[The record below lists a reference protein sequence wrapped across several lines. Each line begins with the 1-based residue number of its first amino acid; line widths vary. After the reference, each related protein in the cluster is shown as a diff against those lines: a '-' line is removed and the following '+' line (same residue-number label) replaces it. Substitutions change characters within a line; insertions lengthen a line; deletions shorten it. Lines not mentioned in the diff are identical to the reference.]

1 MRSPWSA
8 PRVRVALRGDLGSA
22 DRGLSGLLGEWD
34 DRGGVGAAARLP
46 LREHNLTVDDHIELT
61 EPAEPDLWCDAERA
75 GKAIAKAHG
84 LLADVASDEAAL
96 DLDVHGQSVTW
107 CGRQWVETIQLLG
120 EAAEFSASAHSTKA
134 TKTQKWRPHF
144 DTNTGREPR
153 LDYPWLG

>member
-107 CGRQWVETIQLLG
+107 CGRPALSHRRHASLDPAARLRMVAREAEQVNAALLDML
-120 EAAEFSASAHSTKA
+120 
-134 TKTQKWRPHF
+134 RV
-144 DTNTGREPR
+144 NC
-153 LDYPWLG
+153 